1 MRTFD
6 YLLKYQLGD
15 KENTDLKNL
24 KGCNSCEDWNNNVSY
39 QVDEYQ
45 CEINMIKIKDKLEKS
60 EDKVHIFIDN
70 YQSDYDSQDA
80 YIDSLIEESSGSGE
94 EQIKIRKNYLIE
106 KRENKI

>member
-39 QVDEYQ
+39 QVDEY
-45 CEINMIKIKDKLEKS
+45 
-60 EDKVHIFIDN
+60 
-70 YQSDYDSQDA
+70 
-80 YIDSLIEESSGSGE
+80 
-94 EQIKIRKNYLIE
+94 
-106 KRENKI
+106 